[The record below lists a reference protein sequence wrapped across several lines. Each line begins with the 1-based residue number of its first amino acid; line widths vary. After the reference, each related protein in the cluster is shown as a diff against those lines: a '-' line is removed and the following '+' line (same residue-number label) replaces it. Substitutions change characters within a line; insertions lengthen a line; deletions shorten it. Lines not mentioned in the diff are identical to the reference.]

1 MIKLPGN
8 KKFIFTIIDDTD
20 DSYVPHIEEVYDVL
34 YKNGLRTTKTLW
46 VYPVRDPERS
56 KGECLQDEKYKE
68 FVLDLQRKGFELG
81 LHNVGSGDYS
91 REEIIKGLAEY
102 EEILGEKPNIHVNH
116 SYNPDNIYCGPKR
129 FSFPFNL
136 IVKYLYSNYSNFSGE
151 IKSSKNYWADIH
163 KRIIKYSRNY
173 EIDDI
178 NTIKR
183 NKYMPYKDKKYEAY
197 CNYWY
202 SSTFAPN
209 QWMFNYMVTEES
221 IDRLEIEGGI
231 CILYTHLGYYHKNGK
246 VDEGFKK
253 MISYIG
259 KKETGLFIP
268 VSEVLD
274 LLQERKK
281 EKNIPEYL
289 PAFKKIL
296 LEYNSLKTRIK
307 YRFFKKIDD
316 YHFKQSDE
324 YNEINDSK

>member
-20 DSYVPHIEEVYDVL
+20 DSFCPGINEVYDVL
-34 YKNGLRTTKTLW
+34 YENGLKTTKTLW
-46 VYPVRDPERS
+46 VYPVRDTDRS
-56 KGECLQDEKYKE
+56 KGECLQDKE
-68 FVLDLQRKGFELG
+68 YRKFVLNLKNKGFELG
-81 LHNVGSGDYS
+81 LHNVGSGYYE

-102 EEILGEKPNIHVNH
+102 EEILGEKPKIHVNH

-129 FSFPFNL
+129 FSFPFNI
-136 IVKYLYSNYSNFSGE
+136 IVKYLYSNYTNFLGD
-151 IKSSKNYWADIH
+151 IKNSKNYWADIH

-178 NTIKR
+178 NTIKH
-183 NKYMPYKDKKYEAY
+183 NPYMPYKDKKYDEY

-209 QWMFNYMVTEES
+209 QWMFNHIVTKES
-221 IDRLEIEGGI
+221 IDRLEKEGGI

-253 MISYIG
+253 MIKYIG
-259 KKETGLFIP
+259 KKESGLFIP
-268 VSEVLD
+268 VSDVLD
-274 LLQERKK
+274 ILLEEKIKK
-281 EKNIPEYL
+281 KTSEYL
-289 PAFKKIL
+289 PFFKKTV
-296 LEYNSLKTRIK
+296 LEFNSLKTRIK

-316 YHFKQSDE
+316 FHFKKSDL
-324 YNEINDSK
+324 YNEINF